1 MLNAEDTKER
11 IRKLRL
17 KVVSGPLDPVVEDNF
32 KENIL
37 ENTKITT
44 GWNDTAGS
52 ENAGQNKIKKNN
64 FIKENVEK
72 ALISLSQKKSKKFQ
86 DQNDTKNLN
95 SNMFSQSTIQNEID
109 NRITNNSKL
118 IIELF
123 NERIEDLKS
132 KIVNTDNFD
141 DFRNRIAEQ
150 LEASITH
157 ITEKLNEK
165 IIEIRK
171 QTDQGDKEL
180 NNLIN
185 KKSLELLNTTK
196 EKINLFSDRLNVYDN
211 KFPETTKKLE
221 EKIYS
226 DINQLVDEF
235 SSKIKLE
242 TDKVTLINEMF
253 KNDFTKIT
261 ENLEELDRKTDEK
274 INTLSNDFE
283 TEKSESINQFSLV
296 TGSHNSLKRDFDDFR
311 DSAGLKSD
319 ALASEIS
326 FQIDDLNTEFNKKLN
341 IFNQE
346 LESAIDTFNTDNK
359 SIIGKF
365 DVKFENLHETVSS
378 IASQI
383 HKDNQELKSDLDK
396 RVNFLENNSI
406 KQIDYLENELNKN
419 LDTNEK
425 AIDTI
430 KSSLEKIIDENK
442 KQSLD
447 KIHLVDKNIAE
458 KLDGFNKE
466 LKTYSLSLYEELNEE
481 INKSNI
487 KSNDFLQNTN
497 ISISGIKKEIEDGKK
512 ILLTE
517 VFRKNNDLKE
527 SFKKALDETNKNL
540 NNSFIE
546 MKKAYDLK
554 IKNYANIFDAKI
566 MKNDES
572 SKQNIDKLNQILSEI
587 KSKTESNFSE
597 LSIKLSNI
605 NNVIINYKKE
615 NTDNQKILETK
626 FFEAQKNVLGMFKD
640 KYKTLKS
647 QIWGEFS
654 IFRNTDKKNL
664 EKINQ
669 IEKMMVTLPTLKK
682 NIQTEINNEN
692 NKLKLKI
699 SNQIREIND
708 FIKCLDN
715 RILSE
720 KELIEIF
727 QNHSLNVNIAQNDKL
742 LSKVKKQYE
751 NQKLNQP
758 KKNKLSKMI
767 SVVILT
773 ISLISILK
781 IFT

>member
-17 KVVSGPLDPVVEDNF
+17 KVVSGPIDPVVEDNF

-37 ENTKITT
+37 ESTKITT

-72 ALISLSQKKSKKFQ
+72 ALVSLSQKKSKKFQ
-86 DQNDTKNLN
+86 DQNDAKNLN

-141 DFRNRIAEQ
+141 NFRNRIAEQ
-150 LEASITH
+150 LEVSITH

-171 QTDQGDKEL
+171 QTDQSDKEL

-235 SSKIKLE
+235 SSKIKVE

-274 INTLSNDFE
+274 INTLSNDFD

-341 IFNQE
+341 VFNQE

-396 RVNFLENNSI
+396 RVNFLENNSN

-442 KQSLD
+442 KQSLH
-447 KIHLVDKNIAE
+447 KIQLVDKNIAE
-458 KLDGFNKE
+458 KFDVIIKE
-466 LKTYSLSLYEELNEE
+466 LKTYSLSLYDELNEE

-497 ISISGIKKEIEDGKK
+497 ISISGLKKEIEDGKK

-517 VFRKNNDLKE
+517 VLRKNNDLKE
-527 SFKKALDETNKNL
+527 SFKKGLDEKNKNL

-566 MKNDES
+566 MQNDES
-572 SKQNIDKLNQILSEI
+572 NKQNIEKLNQSLSEI

-605 NNVIINYKKE
+605 NDVIINYKKE
-615 NTDNQKILETK
+615 YTDNHKILETK
-626 FFEAQKNVLGMFKD
+626 FFEAQKNVLGLIKD

-654 IFRNTDKKNL
+654 IFRNADKKNL

-669 IEKMMVTLPTLKK
+669 IEKMMITLPTLKK
-682 NIQTEINNEN
+682 NIQTQLNNEN

-699 SNQIREIND
+699 SDQIHEVND
-708 FIKCLDN
+708 LITCLDN

-773 ISLISILK
+773 FALISILK

>member
-37 ENTKITT
+37 ESTKITT

-52 ENAGQNKIKKNN
+52 ENAGQNKIKKNS

-72 ALISLSQKKSKKFQ
+72 ALVSLSQKKSKKFQ

-150 LEASITH
+150 LEVSITH

-171 QTDQGDKEL
+171 QTDQSDKEL

-185 KKSLELLNTTK
+185 KRSLELFNTTK

-235 SSKIKLE
+235 SSKIKVE

-311 DSAGLKSD
+311 DSAALKSD

-341 IFNQE
+341 VFNQE
-346 LESAIDTFNTDNK
+346 LESAIDTVNTDNK

-383 HKDNQELKSDLDK
+383 HNDNQELKSDLDK
-396 RVNFLENNSI
+396 RINFLENNSI

-447 KIHLVDKNIAE
+447 KIQLVDKKIAE
-458 KLDGFNKE
+458 KFDVIIKE
-466 LKTYSLSLYEELNEE
+466 LKTYSLSLYDELNEE
-481 INKSNI
+481 INKSNV

-497 ISISGIKKEIEDGKK
+497 ISISGLKKEIEDGKK

-517 VFRKNNDLKE
+517 VLRKNNDLKE
-527 SFKKALDETNKNL
+527 SFKKGLDETNKNL

-566 MKNDES
+566 MQNDES
-572 SKQNIDKLNQILSEI
+572 NKQNIDKLNQSLSEI

-605 NNVIINYKKE
+605 NDVIINYKKE

-626 FFEAQKNVLGMFKD
+626 FIEAQKNVLGLFKD

-654 IFRNTDKKNL
+654 IFRNANKKNL

-669 IEKMMVTLPTLKK
+669 IEKMMVTLPTLNK
-682 NIQTEINNEN
+682 NIQTQLKNEN

-699 SNQIREIND
+699 SNQIHEVND
-708 FIKCLDN
+708 LITGLEN

-773 ISLISILK
+773 FALISILK

>member
-17 KVVSGPLDPVVEDNF
+17 KVVSGPIDPVVEDNF

-37 ENTKITT
+37 ESTKITT

-72 ALISLSQKKSKKFQ
+72 ALVSLSQKKSKKFQ

-141 DFRNRIAEQ
+141 DFRNRIVEQ
-150 LEASITH
+150 LEISITH

-171 QTDQGDKEL
+171 QTDQSDKEL

-235 SSKIKLE
+235 SSKIKVE

-261 ENLEELDRKTDEK
+261 ENLEELDCKIDEK

-341 IFNQE
+341 VFNQE

-447 KIHLVDKNIAE
+447 KIQLVDKNIAE
-458 KLDGFNKE
+458 KFDVIIKE
-466 LKTYSLSLYEELNEE
+466 LKTYSLSLYDELNEE

-497 ISISGIKKEIEDGKK
+497 ISISGLKKEIEYGKK

-517 VFRKNNDLKE
+517 VLRKNNDLKE
-527 SFKKALDETNKNL
+527 SFKKGLDEANKNL

-554 IKNYANIFDAKI
+554 IKNYVNIFDAKI
-566 MKNDES
+566 MQNDES
-572 SKQNIDKLNQILSEI
+572 NKQNIDKLNQSLSEI

-605 NNVIINYKKE
+605 NDVIINYKKE
-615 NTDNQKILETK
+615 NTDNQKIFETK
-626 FFEAQKNVLGMFKD
+626 FVEAQKNVLGLFKD

-682 NIQTEINNEN
+682 NIQTQLNNEN

-708 FIKCLDN
+708 LIKGLDN
-715 RILSE
+715 RILTE

-773 ISLISILK
+773 FALISILK